1 MIMKNLIKLPFREI
15 TLAYCNP
22 PTNSF
27 GIEKNGRIPKWDH
40 CREQFAVHFDETVSG
55 FYFCHKADCAE
66 AIASFILKFENILH
80 QKNKSKVKYETQFAY
95 TSQTNVLYIE
105 LANFWKDCFY
115 KRSLFTLLV
124 RCGQNYTDDNFDDAL
139 FSPNLKESAYL
150 LETKNAVIRFM
161 FGFTKY
167 TGISPPVGTGT
178 VIKHGWREEFC
189 KLTVEEIR
197 NRLVL
202 PDNIAKTINIVGI
215 DSLWS

>member
-1 MIMKNLIKLPFREI
+1 MKNLIKLPIREV

-22 PTNSF
+22 PINSF
-27 GIEKNGRIPKWDH
+27 GLEKEGKITKWDH
-40 CREQFAVHFDETVSG
+40 CREQFAVFFDDNVSG
-55 FYFCHKADCAE
+55 FYFSHKPDCAE
-66 AIASFILKFENILH
+66 QIASFISKFEYIIHQNI
-80 QKNKSKVKYETQFAY
+80 KPKFKPETQFAY
-95 TSQTNVLYIE
+95 TSQANVLYIQH
-105 LANFWKDCFY
+105 ADFWKDCFF

-124 RCGQNYTDDNFDDAL
+124 RCGQNYTEDNFDDAL

-150 LETKNAVIRFM
+150 LETKSAVVRFM

-167 TGISPPVGTGT
+167 TGICPIIGTGT

-202 PDNIAKTINIVGI
+202 PDNCQKTVNIVGL